1 MGDLMAL
8 LSQRDL
14 LELIE
19 AKRFGVEYQPIVELS
34 SGDVFAYEALSR
46 FRMTDGRFVRP
57 DIVYASLHDNPLLLL
72 QVELAQKKIQL
83 SNLSQAEKVFVNLD
97 QDAFYACGQ
106 DLLDNPFIELI
117 QLEGKDRVVVEL
129 IENSEI
135 SDALM
140 SLSMIE
146 VFNHL
151 GVRTALDDLCNA
163 KSMLSVAVLQLVEWI
178 KLDRCVLEKR
188 RDANFMIFVSKII
201 DFAHATGKKMVLE
214 GIESHD
220 DWVFAKMLGVDY
232 VQGFYY
238 RSQFITR

>member
-1 MGDLMAL
+1 MAL

-46 FRMTDGRFVRP
+46 FRMPDGRFVRP

-117 QLEGKDRVVVEL
+117 QMEGKDRVVVEL
-129 IENSEI
+129 IENSEL
-135 SDALM
+135 SDAVM

-146 VFNHL
+146 VFNQL
-151 GVRTALDDLCNA
+151 GVGTALDDLCNE

-178 KLDRCVLEKR
+178 KLDKCVLEKR
-188 RDANFMIFVSKII
+188 LNAHFMIFVSKII
-201 DFAHATGKKMVLE
+201 DFAHATGKKVILE
-214 GIESHD
+214 GVETLEDLS
-220 DWVFAKMLGVDY
+220 FAKKLNVDF
-232 VQGFYY
+232 VQGFYFKG
-238 RSQFITR
+238 QFKNH

>member
-1 MGDLMAL
+1 MAL

-46 FRMTDGRFVRP
+46 FRMPDGRFVRP
-57 DIVYASLHDNPLLLL
+57 DIVYASLHDNPLLL

-83 SNLSQAEKVFVNLD
+83 SNLSQAVKVFVNLD

-129 IENSEI
+129 IENSEL

-146 VFNHL
+146 VFNQL

-201 DFAHATGKKMVLE
+201 DFAHATGKKVVLA
-214 GIESHD
+214 GVESHD
-220 DWVFAKMLGVDY
+220 DWVVAEMLGVE
-232 VQGFYY
+232 
-238 RSQFITR
+238 